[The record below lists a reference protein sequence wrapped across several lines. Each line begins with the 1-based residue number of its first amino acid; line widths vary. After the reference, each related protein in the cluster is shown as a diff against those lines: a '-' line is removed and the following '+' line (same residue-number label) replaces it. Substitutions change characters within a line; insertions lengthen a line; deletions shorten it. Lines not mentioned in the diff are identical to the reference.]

1 MNSAEFKALFLSQS
15 YIDAWNEYKRSLTSR
30 KAVLWDYVVLTASN
44 ESQAEIYRA
53 EIASR
58 LGSGFLPKK
67 TEYFVVSDPD
77 GKRVGSGGATLN
89 VMKELALKDSEFANK
104 RILIIHSGGDSKR
117 VPQYSIC
124 GKLFSPVP
132 RELPDGRA
140 STLFDEFIITMSA
153 MAGRISEGMLV
164 LSGDVLFLFNPL
176 QIDAQLSG
184 AAAISIKC
192 DVETGSHH
200 GVFLSNGEGQVA
212 RFLHKQT
219 VESLK
224 HNGAVDERGNI
235 DIDTGAVLMDS
246 DLVKALY
253 SLVCTD
259 GKLDELKF
267 NQFVSEESRVSFY
280 GDFLYPLA
288 KESTFEQYLKEAAE
302 GEINDA
308 LLACRTEIW
317 DAIHG
322 FTFKL
327 FSLSPAE
334 FLHFG
339 TSKELLELVT
349 KGVSS
354 YSLLGWEKQVHSFCP
369 DTSASVYYSVVDAG
383 AVVPA
388 DSYIEYS
395 HVHSGVKV
403 GHNSIVSGV
412 ELFSGDIPDNTVI
425 HGVVQKDGQV
435 VVRTYGISDNPK
447 DEIELNGKK
456 VTLWD
461 APLYGKADDAQE
473 ALEKRGEMSLHS
485 SFEGANG
492 LALLE
497 FRKKLED
504 RILLAKIKKA
514 ISLGES
520 EKTILSFFDKV
531 NLSERLMT
539 YLIESAKESEFSDKI
554 RIYHLLSSLMD
565 VKNVEIGDVD
575 SEIMADACYQEIGK
589 AILGES
595 LKNIPEGNKFS
606 FVKEEST
613 IDLPVRVNWGGGWTD
628 TPPQCMEMGGI
639 VINAAISLNGQ
650 KPIHAITRKTKEKGI
665 FFESSDLG
673 VKGKATS
680 IEDIRDCRNPGDFFA
695 LHKAALL
702 ATGVIP
708 MEGNTTLEEICDRLG
723 GGLYICTSVDDIPKG
738 SGLGTSSILAAASVK
753 AIFDIFG
760 VELPG
765 DEIYGVVLAMEQLM
779 STGGGWQDQVGGLC
793 PGIKRVTSRAGLDQR
808 IHVEPLVISETTK
821 IELQERFALIY
832 TGQRRL
838 ARNLLR
844 DVIGSYIEGK
854 KDTVDALYEMK
865 IISEKMQTAL
875 ENDKV
880 DKLAELFNEHW
891 EVSKKLD
898 GGCTNTC
905 IDSIFDSCEDLI
917 AGRFI
922 AGAGGG
928 GFLQVILKKGVTK
941 EQLSDRLF
949 EIFGDSGVAVW
960 NPEFVW

>member
-1 MNSAEFKALFLSQS
+1 LNSAEFKSLFLSQS
-15 YIDAWNEYKRSLTSR
+15 YIDAWNEYKRSLNSR

-44 ESQAEIYRA
+44 ESQAKIYEA
-53 EIASR
+53 EIENR
-58 LGSGFLPKK
+58 LAGGFLPQK
-67 TEYFVVSDPD
+67 TCYLVASDPE

-89 VMKELALKDSEFANK
+89 VMKMLAEKDADFANK
-104 RILIIHSGGDSKR
+104 RVLIIHSGGDSKR
-117 VPQYSIC
+117 VPQYSVC

-132 RELPDGRA
+132 RELKDGRA

-164 LSGDVLFLFNPL
+164 LSGDVLLLFNPL

-192 DVETGSHH
+192 DVDTGSHH
-200 GVFLSNGEGQVA
+200 GVFLNDGQGQVA
-212 RFLHKQT
+212 KFLHKQT
-219 VESLK
+219 PESLK
-224 HNGAVDERGNI
+224 KNGAVDERGNI

-246 DLVKALY
+246 DIVKALFT
-253 SLVCTD
+253 LICTE
-259 GKLDELKF
+259 GKIDSSKF
-267 NQFVSEESRVSFY
+267 DKFVSEESRVSFY

-288 KESTFEQYLKEAAE
+288 KESTYEQYLKEAAE
-302 GEINDA
+302 GEINEA
-308 LLACRTEIW
+308 LLSCRKEIW
-317 DAIHG
+317 DKIHG

-349 KGVSS
+349 KGVSD
-354 YSLLGWEKQVHSFCP
+354 YNLLGWTKQVHSFCS
-369 DTSASVYYSVVDAG
+369 DTSAAVYYSVVDAG
-383 AVVPA
+383 AIVPA

-395 HVHSGVKV
+395 HIHSGVKI

-412 ELFSGDIPDNTVI
+412 ELFSGEIPDNTVV
-425 HGVVQKDGQV
+425 HGIVQKDGQF
-435 VVRTYGISDNPK
+435 VVRTYGILDNPK
-447 DEIELNGKK
+447 DNVEINGKAIS
-456 VTLWD
+456 LWD
-461 APLYGKADDAQE
+461 APLFGKAKDAQE
-473 ALEKRGEMSLHS
+473 AIWKKGNLSLHS
-485 SFEGANG
+485 SFEDADG

-514 ISLGES
+514 ISLGEPES
-520 EKTILSFFDKV
+520 NMLSLFDKV
-531 NLSERLMT
+531 DLSERLVK
-539 YLIESAKESEFSDKI
+539 YLTDSAKEAEFSDKI
-554 RIYHLLSSLMD
+554 RIYHLLSTLMD
-565 VKNVEIGDVD
+565 IKNVKMEDSD
-575 SEIMADACYQEIGK
+575 SESMADACYQEIGK
-589 AILGES
+589 AILTES
-595 LKNIPEGNKFS
+595 LKNIPDGKTFS
-606 FVKEEST
+606 FKKEESVV
-613 IDLPVRVNWGGGWTD
+613 DLPVRVNWGGGWTD
-628 TPPQCMEMGGI
+628 TPPQCMETGGI

-650 KPIHAITRKTKEKGI
+650 KPIHAIVRKTKEIGV

-673 VKGKATS
+673 AKGKAAS
-680 IEDIRDCRNPGDFFA
+680 ITDIRECRNPGDFFA

-708 MEGNTTLEEICDRLG
+708 MEGETDIEEICNRLG
-723 GGLYICTSVDDIPKG
+723 GGIYICTSVDDIPKG

-808 IHVEPLVISETTK
+808 IHVEPLAISDATK
-821 IELQERFALIY
+821 LELQERFALIY

-865 IISEKMQTAL
+865 ILSEKMQTAL
-875 ENDKV
+875 ENDRV

-898 GGCTNTC
+898 KGCTNTC
-905 IDSIFDSCEDLI
+905 IDSIFESCEDLI

-941 EQLSDRLF
+941 DQLSDRLF
-949 EIFGDSGVAVW
+949 EIFGDSGVSVW